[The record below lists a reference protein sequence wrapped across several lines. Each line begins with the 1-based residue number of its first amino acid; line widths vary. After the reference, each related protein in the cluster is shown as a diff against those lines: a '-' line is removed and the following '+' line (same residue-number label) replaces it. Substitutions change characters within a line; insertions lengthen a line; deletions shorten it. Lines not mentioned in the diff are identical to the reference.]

1 MKEKFDI
8 TIDGI
13 KAKDWKAQKQGRAF
27 VIAVVDP
34 DEDKEGCNTSGWV
47 EGQTRD
53 ISIIMHS
60 LFKDCNMRKIA
71 ILSLSDELFNFVAK
85 KKEE

>member
-34 DEDKEGCNTSGWV
+34 DEDKEGCNTCGLI
-47 EGQTRD
+47 EGKIRD

-60 LFKDCNMRKIA
+60 LLKNSDMRNIVV
-71 ILSLSDELFNFVAK
+71 LSLSDELFNFVAK
-85 KKEE
+85 EKEE

>member
-34 DEDKEGCNTSGWV
+34 DEDKKGCNTCGWI
-47 EGQTRD
+47 EGKARD

-60 LFKDCNMRKIA
+60 LLENCNMRNIA
-71 ILSLSDELFNFVAK
+71 MLSLSDELFNFVAK